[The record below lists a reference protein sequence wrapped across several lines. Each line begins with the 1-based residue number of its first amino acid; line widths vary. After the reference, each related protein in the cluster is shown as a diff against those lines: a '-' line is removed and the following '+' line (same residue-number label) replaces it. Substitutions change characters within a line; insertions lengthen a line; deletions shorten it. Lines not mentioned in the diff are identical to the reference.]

1 MKVLFSIIFSCLIC
15 AISFGQMG
23 SVYNRTSIGGKYAVT
38 KKWSIAAEGQLRWNL
53 TEKTYSKSLLT
64 IESKYAITKSVK
76 VGLLYRNSWQN
87 NNFALID
94 GKKQLTAQRI
104 AVGLQMEPSE
114 WFKMDKFLEIQLTS
128 RIQFESFKFKRD
140 QWYWRNR
147 LSVKPQIKSKVF
159 KPFVSGELFYRP
171 NQYYFLSGDE
181 FVTEGL
187 MNEIRYTLGTEL
199 ELNSSNNITLGIMI
213 RDYRTPRNTDLV
225 LNLSFVHIFGK
236 KK

>member
-1 MKVLFSIIFSCLIC
+1 MKVLFAIIFSCSIC
-15 AISFGQMG
+15 SISFGQLG
-23 SVYNRTSIGGKYAVT
+23 SVFNRTSIGGKYAVT
-38 KKWSIAAEGQLRWNL
+38 KKWSIAAEGQVRWNL

-64 IESKYAITKSVK
+64 LESKYAVTKSIK
-76 VGLLYRNSWQN
+76 VGLLYRNSWQTN
-87 NNFALID
+87 TFALID
-94 GKKQLTAQRI
+94 GKKQLTAQRVAI
-104 AVGLQMEPSE
+104 GLQLEPSE
-114 WFKMDKFLEIQLTS
+114 WFKMDEFLGIQWTS

-147 LSVKPQIKSKVF
+147 LTLKPQLKSKIF

-187 MNEIRYTLGTEL
+187 MNEIRYTLGAEL
-199 ELNSSNNITLGIMI
+199 ELNSSNNFTFGIML
-213 RDYRTPRNTDLV
+213 RDYRTSRNTDLV
-225 LNLSFVHIFGK
+225 LNVSFMHSFGK